1 MDENRSLHSLGV
13 AKKMVAIGK
22 SKGLK
27 ISDLNDLFT
36 LGIVH
41 DIGYEF
47 GPSNEHQKLGGLV
60 LKENGYRYWQEVYY
74 HGLVQ
79 NEYSSLFLDIL
90 NQADM
95 QIDKKGVDVGYSGR
109 LEDIKSRYKE
119 DSKVY
124 ASCVELVNF
133 IMTNNS
139 NETKNDIKKEEVNT
153 PSKHA
158 IIIIKNNNNEYLQC
172 YESSWKSYLFL
183 NCKVKDE
190 NDLEPLKTCIKEK
203 LGVEPQNITYL
214 FTKIHS
220 KYSVKHEK
228 MREYE
233 HYFYL
238 VDIDTITLEVQK
250 EFVINNTKFKW
261 LSMEELEN
269 DPEIMQINGDIIGFT
284 KEWFTK

>member
-139 NETKNDIKKEEVNT
+139 NETKNNIKKGRSN
-153 PSKHA
+153 HA

-172 YESSWKSYLFL
+172 YELNWKSYLFL

-214 FTKIHS
+214 FNKIHS
-220 KYSVKHEK
+220 KYSVKHQK

-238 VDIDTITLEVQK
+238 VDIDTKTLEAKK
-250 EFVINNTKFKW
+250 EFELNDNKFKW
-261 LSMEELEN
+261 FRMEELEN
-269 DPEIMQINGDIIGFT
+269 DSRIQEVNSDIVKFI
-284 KEWFTK
+284 KEAKI